1 MTRNRFID
9 GLTRCG
15 MHWRTIPATSSY
27 CHRPCISH
35 RRSSRRNGRE
45 SGAPVRNAGGDWQ
58 DVLHSGSPPPRRWS
72 FQAEASP
79 PPVSSNGSPVARAAG
94 EDAKPAE
101 TKPDSPSAV
110 TSVPCGRRHY
120 CTGYCSCGVFSLI
133 HAFAFLIATLRWCI
147 CLMCALRGALQK
159 VEKGQNSASRNSSA
173 SRIQQ

>member
-110 TSVPCGRRHY
+110 TSVPCGRRLYGLLFVRCFLFDSRLRIFNRNASLVHMSY
-120 CTGYCSCGVFSLI
+120 VRFAGGVTKSGKRSKLCVTQQ
-133 HAFAFLIATLRWCI
+133 H
-147 CLMCALRGALQK
+147 
-159 VEKGQNSASRNSSA
+159 SA